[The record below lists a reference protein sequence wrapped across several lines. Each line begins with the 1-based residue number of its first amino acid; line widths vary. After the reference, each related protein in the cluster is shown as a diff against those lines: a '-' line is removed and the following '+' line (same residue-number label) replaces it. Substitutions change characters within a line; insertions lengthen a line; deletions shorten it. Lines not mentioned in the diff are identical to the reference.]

1 MTFYNFF
8 DFFFV
13 FSNKK
18 IEKTKYELSVM
29 KNCVIFLQ
37 IWCWSLWRSEIY
49 FISRCFVIF
58 FSFSFWRGGGS
69 IGTGLRN
76 KKIFREGA
84 KGARNPPLQN
94 PQNHVWMS
102 PIILPQG
109 VQWIFFY
116 YSPIEK
122 TQKKYPYPVIPKK
135 LPKSYE
141 VEKNFRF
148 EKNFLLEG
156 KKNFW
161 CDGVWQCFF
170 FNGAQMIFKVLS
182 NFFGHCSFSNFSF
195 ANFLLWKII
204 V

>member
-94 PQNHVWMS
+94 PPKSCLNVPH
-102 PIILPQG
+102 
-109 VQWIFFY
+109 
-116 YSPIEK
+116 YSPTRCPMNFFLLFTNWENPKKIPISSNTQEA
-122 TQKKYPYPVIPKK
+122 TQKLRSWKK
-135 LPKSYE
+135 FSIWK
-141 VEKNFRF
+141 KFFIGR
-148 EKNFLLEG
+148 KKKFLMRRSLA
-156 KKNFW
+156 
-161 CDGVWQCFF
+161 VFF
-170 FNGAQMIFKVLS
+170 FQRSTNDF
-182 NFFGHCSFSNFSF
+182 
-195 ANFLLWKII
+195 
-204 V
+204 